1 MASLVRPTSSGS
13 WPASSSAS
21 WPASSSASSGSWPVH
36 GSVEV
41 PWRSAR
47 RGNRTTRM
55 TTSIRASVPPRIAH
69 RRWAADPGTQALL
82 DRSTAALRSL
92 DAHHG
97 TGLAP
102 LALVLG
108 RTDAVA
114 SSRIEDESA
123 SVDDVARALV
133 GSRANTGAIAVVR
146 AADAIERLVSA
157 ADSGVVTE
165 GAVLDAHRL
174 LMRDDPLDGPSAGRY
189 RDVQNWIGGGDSP
202 ATALYVPPPPA
213 LVGPLMADLFA
224 FLDRTDLDPIAQAAI
239 GHAQFES
246 IHPFTDG
253 NGRIGRALIGAV
265 LRRRCVTTTVTAP
278 VAVALAAERSRYFGH
293 LEAFRDGHVDA
304 FVVDLALAVGT
315 VCDETTVTA
324 LLLDECAAGMDAVA
338 APHLAVGRALVADPL
353 LTEDR
358 LEALVGA
365 DQVDAVATDLVR
377 TGVLRA
383 VTERRR
389 DRAWVAPAVI
399 AELEAFEERVRAVVG
414 ARARDHGV
422 VRGRG
427 LRVGS

>member
-1 MASLVRPTSSGS
+1 
-13 WPASSSAS
+13 
-21 WPASSSASSGSWPVH
+21 
-36 GSVEV
+36 
-41 PWRSAR
+41 
-47 RGNRTTRM
+47 M
-55 TTSIRASVPPRIAH
+55 TTSIRASVPPWIDH
-69 RRWAADPGTQALL
+69 RRWAADPGTRALL
-82 DRSTAALRSL
+82 DRSAAALRAL
-92 DAHHG
+92 DVHHG
-97 TGLAP
+97 AGLAP
-102 LALVLG
+102 LTLVLG

-165 GAVLDAHRL
+165 GALLDAHRL
-174 LMRDDPLDGPSAGRY
+174 LMRDDPLDRRSAGRY

-315 VCDETTVTA
+315 VCDEATVTA
-324 LLLDECAAGMDAVA
+324 LLLDECAAGMDVAA
-338 APHLAVGRALVADPL
+338 APHRAIGRALAPHRVAGRAIVADPLLVVGRALVADPL

-365 DQVDAVATDLVR
+365 GQVDAVAADLVR

-389 DRAWVAPAVI
+389 DRAWVAPAVV

-414 ARARDHGV
+414 ARARDCGM

-427 LRVGS
+427 LRVGTWAGE